1 MPINLYANDTSGNVS
16 KQWNKHI
23 SYYFTLAGL
32 APKLSNM
39 QYNCHFLST
48 SNQAGVLE
56 LGEAIVEDLNALGT
70 TGFVAHDVA
79 LDTEVL
85 IMSVILCFQGD
96 SPMHAKVTN
105 TTLPNVSLN
114 PCRMCCL
121 HAAHLDDKKT
131 VAYVQDFLCLDG
143 HGRRFKLSLWIVLL
157 TANSLMGRSSP
168 QTSGTGQQWET
179 IISQTA
185 NLWELGKN
193 GVKSHFD
200 DQTKLVGVRDNI
212 NRRFVEIMQQK
223 DNASQQDEIRK
234 MEEEDLAQLFNPF
247 LGLLGFDGCLDTP
260 VEILHVFLLG
270 IVKYLT
276 RDFIKG
282 LKVKQLARIV
292 ASWDAIN
299 VDSLNITSIQAQYLV
314 KHVSLLVGKDFK
326 IVLQTAPFVLYQFMT
341 DAQRAL
347 WISLGQLATYIFETH
362 ILHMKQYLADLR
374 KHIDIFMWNLI
385 NTTAQWVNKPKF
397 HMLMHLPESIEQFG
411 PPTTFATEK
420 FESFNSILRNA
431 SVHSN
436 RHRPGRDLALSFL
449 NFHALRLVVSN
460 ARLFNHHTRLEFY
473 ASNKV
478 TDIFRTNPIIQKSM
492 GYNHLLVEPQNAFP
506 AIIHSSLTEADKQEI
521 PAYFNQYPNARVTQI
536 CQLRLSEKDVVKR
549 RYFVLVNELDGI
561 SHEYL
566 IPKLILQCDI
576 DCSRWPEM

>member
-105 TTLPNVSLN
+105 TTLPN
-114 PCRMCCL
+114 
-121 HAAHLDDKKT
+121 
-131 VAYVQDFLCLDG
+131 
-143 HGRRFKLSLWIVLL
+143 
-157 TANSLMGRSSP
+157 
-168 QTSGTGQQWET
+168 TSGTGQQWET